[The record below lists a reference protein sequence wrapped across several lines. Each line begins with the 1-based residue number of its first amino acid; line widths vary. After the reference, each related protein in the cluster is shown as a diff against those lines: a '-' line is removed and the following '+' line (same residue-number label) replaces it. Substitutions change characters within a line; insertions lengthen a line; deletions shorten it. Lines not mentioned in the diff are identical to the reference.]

1 MKIYV
6 IRYGQTNW
14 YFYEIVEKGE
24 LPPENLKNC
33 EIREYKIMEK

>member
-1 MKIYV
+1 MKLYV

-24 LPPENLKNC
+24 LPPENFENC
-33 EIREYKIMEK
+33 EIREYEIMEK